1 MIFGGLEFVAAK
13 YVGAKLL
20 AAHGAHAIAAKA
32 AFAAHHPLS
41 APAPHAAH
49 QSLNLIM
56 KNPHIP
62 AALKVAVAQ
71 SLQQQLPG
79 ATGAVAASVGTGSA
93 LRSVA
98 KLAELAA
105 MPVAAPLVRKT
116 DAYLQLTDAL
126 TALIDEVKN
135 GKDLRKLL
143 SGRFEDWEGAILAS
157 IRRENP

>member
-20 AAHGAHAIAAKA
+20 AAHGVHAIAAKA

-41 APAPHAAH
+41 AAAPHAAH

-71 SLQQQLPG
+71 RADDQLIP
-79 ATGAVAASVGTGSA
+79 
-93 LRSVA
+93 
-98 KLAELAA
+98 
-105 MPVAAPLVRKT
+105 
-116 DAYLQLTDAL
+116 
-126 TALIDEVKN
+126 
-135 GKDLRKLL
+135 
-143 SGRFEDWEGAILAS
+143 
-157 IRRENP
+157 